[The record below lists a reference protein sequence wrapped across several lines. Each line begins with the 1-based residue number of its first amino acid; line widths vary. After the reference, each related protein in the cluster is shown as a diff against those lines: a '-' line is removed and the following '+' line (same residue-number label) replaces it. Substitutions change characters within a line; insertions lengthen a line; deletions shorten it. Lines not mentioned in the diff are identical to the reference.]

1 MNLSPENA
9 TLQAKYEVILLE
21 GKGWQILLIV
31 KINDNKSR
39 IPDKLLND
47 ISLDYITLIS
57 YD

>member
-1 MNLSPENA
+1 M
-9 TLQAKYEVILLE
+9 I
-21 GKGWQILLIV
+21 I

-47 ISLDYITLIS
+47 ISLDYITLIP